1 MEVIRGIIP
10 QRSLSFYNE
19 AEGRFQ
25 SDIWDELCAGLW
37 KKYSIE
43 NRITNDALGEM
54 RQTEWKPVFP
64 NIIPQMP
71 GFAYDPTT
79 RKMNE
84 LCYCPRKIREPS
96 RESFMTAAEAFFHCF
111 DGERIGVHLSGG

>member
-54 RQTEWKPVFP
+54 RQTEW
-64 NIIPQMP
+64 
-71 GFAYDPTT
+71 
-79 RKMNE
+79 
-84 LCYCPRKIREPS
+84 
-96 RESFMTAAEAFFHCF
+96 
-111 DGERIGVHLSGG
+111 

>member
-1 MEVIRGIIP
+1 MQLSEKMEVIRGIIP

-54 RQTEWKPVFP
+54 RQTEWNPVFP
-64 NIIPQMP
+64 NKYRRCQV
-71 GFAYDPTT
+71 
-79 RKMNE
+79 
-84 LCYCPRKIREPS
+84 LL
-96 RESFMTAAEAFFHCF
+96 MTLQQ
-111 DGERIGVHLSGG
+111 DK